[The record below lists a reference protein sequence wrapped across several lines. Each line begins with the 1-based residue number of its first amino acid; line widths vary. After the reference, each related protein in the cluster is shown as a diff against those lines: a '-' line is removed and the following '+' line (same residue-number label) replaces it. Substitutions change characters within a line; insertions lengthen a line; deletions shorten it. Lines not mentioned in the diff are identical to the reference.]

1 MATKKD
7 SFLNMVLALFM
18 VTFFSAAILGFVYN
32 ITNAP
37 IAKAADKTQESAIKA
52 ILPEFKTL
60 GKSQIIVPEG
70 GGENLEFFPA
80 YNKSKK
86 LVGMA
91 VKTSTMNG
99 FSGLIEMMVGFQ
111 PDGNIFGYQILKHQ
125 ETPGL
130 GARMTTWFKDIN
142 HPKRN
147 IIGKNPGKINFTVN
161 KDGGDIDAMTAS
173 TITSRAFLEA
183 VKRAY
188 KEYMASSFAVNKDS
202 NLKGGKQ

>member
-7 SFLNMVLALFM
+7 TFLNMVLALFL

-32 ITNAP
+32 ITKTP
-37 IAKAADKTQESAIKA
+37 IEKAAEKTQEDALKA
-52 ILPEFKTL
+52 ILPEFNSL
-60 GKSQIIVPEG
+60 GKAQMVAPEDEG
-70 GGENLEFFPA
+70 DSLEFFPA
-80 YNKSKK
+80 YNKSNE

-91 VKTSTMNG
+91 VKTTTNNG
-99 FSGLIEMMVGFQ
+99 FSGLIEMMVGFK

-130 GARMTTWFKDIN
+130 GARMTTWFKDKT

-188 KEYMASSFAVNKDS
+188 KQYILSFAANKDS

>member
-32 ITNAP
+32 ITKSP
-37 IAKAADKTQESAIKA
+37 IEKAAQKTQESAIKA
-52 ILPEFKTL
+52 ILPDFATL
-60 GKSQIIVPEG
+60 GEPQMVAA
-70 GGENLEFFPA
+70 ENGADSLEFFPA
-80 YNKSKK
+80 YDKSKV

-91 VKTSTMNG
+91 VKTNTNKG
-99 FSGLIEMMVGFQ
+99 FGGLIDMMVGFK
-111 PDGNIFGYQILKHQ
+111 PDGNIFGYQVLKHQ

-130 GARMTTWFKDIN
+130 GARMTTWFKDIT

-147 IIGKNPGKINFTVN
+147 IIGKNPGKLNFTVN

-188 KEYMASSFAVNKDS
+188 KVYMSSSFVENKDS

>member
-32 ITNAP
+32 ITKAP
-37 IAKAADKTQESAIKA
+37 IEKAADNTQESALKS

-60 GKSQIIVPEG
+60 GKSQMIAPEG
-70 GGENLEFFPA
+70 GTDSLEFFPA
-80 YNKSKK
+80 YDKSNI

-91 VKTSTMNG
+91 VKTSTKNG
-99 FSGLIEMMVGFQ
+99 FSGLIEMMVGFK
-111 PDGNIFGYQILKHQ
+111 PDGDIFGYQVLKHQ

-130 GARMTTWFKDIN
+130 GARMTTWFKDIS

-188 KEYMASSFAVNKDS
+188 KGYMSSFAANKDS